1 MPCYVDMCLPLFLS
15 VAFLLF
21 FFSSCCFLKL
31 YAGLPPI
38 SGNTPLSSSPQD
50 SIFTASSILPS
61 ATKEVN
67 HPHTRI
73 NTSPLFPGP
82 DPVGDPDVLSKAGS
96 VDMDMLDLGLSLL
109 AQSLHSGS
117 LGEGSSLTAALSL
130 LFLSFF
136 FHQFF
141 CTQAILTHFT

>member
-1 MPCYVDMCLPLFLS
+1 MLTC
-15 VAFLLF
+15 AFPFSLCCFFAF

-38 SGNTPLSSSPQD
+38 SGNTPLSSLPQD
-50 SIFTASSILPS
+50 SIFTATSILPS

-109 AQSLHSGS
+109 TQSLHSGS
-117 LGEGSSLTAALSL
+117 LGEGSSLTAALSF